1 MLNKQV
7 KLGST
12 VHFKHGGQPHTGE
25 VMSTAPGPEPSGQ
38 PVTLAHIE
46 PALQGHPTI
55 TLDASDLTLP
65 PKKRRP
71 NLPDGP
77 PFTAPDATFD
87 GGPVSPRQFYLFSTY
102 ADAQRILDLELA
114 AILKQYP
121 GALGVTAVISDDIYG
136 SNGYPPSNSAFRMN
150 SGPPSDPPD
159 PTAVCIWVI
168 NLAVEEIAIPQASPT
183 IPAYTGPA
191 VGSDY
196 AGDLVDRELQPN
208 QEDVGPTGDWGGDT
222 LYIRALAPTD
232 EGGGAAELMGYWN
245 PADAPAE
252 RWEAPPW
259 WRSGA
264 KDRQRQPD

>member
-65 PKKRRP
+65 PKKRP

-114 AILKQYP
+114 AIAKQYP

-150 SGPPSDPPD
+150 SGPPSDPPV
-159 PTAVCIWVI
+159 PNRRLHLGYQLGSRGNRHSAS
-168 NLAVEEIAIPQASPT
+168 LAHDS
-183 IPAYTGPA
+183 G
-191 VGSDY
+191 
-196 AGDLVDRELQPN
+196 LH
-208 QEDVGPTGDWGGDT
+208 
-222 LYIRALAPTD
+222 RACGWFRLCGRP
-232 EGGGAAELMGYWN
+232 G
-245 PADAPAE
+245 
-252 RWEAPPW
+252 
-259 WRSGA
+259 
-264 KDRQRQPD
+264 